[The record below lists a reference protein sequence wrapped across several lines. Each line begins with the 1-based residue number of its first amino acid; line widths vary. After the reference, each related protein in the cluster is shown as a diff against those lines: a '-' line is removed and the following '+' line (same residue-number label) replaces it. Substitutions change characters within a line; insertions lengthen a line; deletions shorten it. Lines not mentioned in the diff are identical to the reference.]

1 MPFSHV
7 FQTLGALAAGLV
19 PTDRSPR
26 RTLEIA
32 VPEEDDAFARAAI
45 GRWTTEDGAIEIEL
59 KPDGRFDKAKHRL
72 ASRHQGRYEVDRSRL
87 YFEDDSGRV
96 ALGKVRRGVLSIGEM
111 EFRRAQDAAAL
122 SNRP

>member
-1 MPFSHV
+1 MSFSHV
-7 FQTLGALAAGLV
+7 FQTIGAFAAGLV
-19 PTDRSPR
+19 PADRQAR

-32 VPEEDDAFARAAI
+32 LPGEDDAFTRAAI
-45 GRWTTEDGAIEIEL
+45 GRWMTDDGAIELEL

-111 EFRRAQDAAAL
+111 QFRRTAEGV
-122 SNRP
+122 SSRP